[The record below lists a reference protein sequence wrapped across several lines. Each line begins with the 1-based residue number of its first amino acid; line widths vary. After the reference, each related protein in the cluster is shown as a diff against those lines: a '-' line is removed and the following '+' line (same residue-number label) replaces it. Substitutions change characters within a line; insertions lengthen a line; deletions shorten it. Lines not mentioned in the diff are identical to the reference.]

1 MRRLKTTQELIEE
14 GYNAEAAV
22 AFLHNFI
29 EEEKDRQYNF
39 LLTCPAD
46 ELKERRAVLKYI
58 NQLEPYLIA
67 KVQVGIEKAT
77 EQFQKETR
85 QED

>member
-1 MRRLKTTQELIEE
+1 MRRLKTPQEVIQE

-22 AFLHNFI
+22 AFLHDFI
-29 EEEKDRQYNF
+29 EEEKEKYFNL

-46 ELKERRAVLKYI
+46 ELKERRAVLKYLK
-58 NQLEPYLIA
+58 QLEPYLIA
-67 KVQVGIEKAT
+67 KVQVGIERAT
-77 EQFQKETR
+77 EQLRKETR

>member
-1 MRRLKTTQELIEE
+1 MRRLKTPQELIEE

-22 AFLHNFI
+22 AFLHDFI
-29 EEEKDRQYNF
+29 EEEKEKYYNL

-58 NQLEPYLIA
+58 KQLEPYLIA
-67 KVQVGIEKAT
+67 KIQVGIERAT